1 MRFQSTSIDDTCD
14 HMYALKSYD
23 MEGLPMPR
31 VSIDDNNRFTM
42 QIPQVEKARLV
53 RAASLENTTLKDF
66 MLRNS
71 LSAADAVIDRAE
83 RITLSERDTKLLL
96 DLLDNPR
103 PPNARMVAAIKSR
116 AEDQ

>member
-1 MRFQSTSIDDTCD
+1 
-14 HMYALKSYD
+14 
-23 MEGLPMPR
+23 MPR
-31 VSIDDNNRFTM
+31 VSVDDNNRFTM
-42 QIPQVEKARLV
+42 QIPPLEKARLV

-71 LSAADAVIDRAE
+71 LSAADAVIDRSE

-103 PPNARMVAAIKSR
+103 APNTRMVAAIRSLPEVR
-116 AEDQ
+116 